1 MGTGKWGRT
10 ICVIRSLLERVPSME
25 VSLYCPEDGWIVDAY
40 ALVDAWKAHE
50 AVWGQKLG

>member
-1 MGTGKWGRT
+1 M
-10 ICVIRSLLERVPSME
+10 IRSLLERVPSME